1 MYDMKKNF
9 DKTENNQEGLV
20 IGRNPVLEALNAGQN
35 VDTLYVSGEGG
46 IINKICAVAKA
57 QGAVIKNVSATK
69 LDFMSCGGNHQG
81 VIASLSVASYASI
94 DDIFSLANEKN
105 EKPFIIV
112 CDEIEDP
119 HNLGAI
125 IRTAEAVGAHGIIIP
140 KRRSASLNST
150 VYKTSAGAAAVMKVA
165 RVANIASTIDE
176 LKSRGVWVYAADM
189 SGQPLYSTDFDGA
202 VCLVIGSEGFG
213 ISRLVLDKCD
223 FLVNIPMSGQIN
235 SLNASVAAGVIM
247 YEITRQRIK

>member
-1 MYDMKKNF
+1 MKKNF

-125 IRTAEAVGAHGIIIP
+125 IRTAEAVGAHGITIP

-189 SGQPLYSTDFDGA
+189 GGQPLYSTDFDGA

-235 SLNASVAAGVIM
+235 SHNASVAAGVIM

>member
-1 MYDMKKNF
+1 MKKNF

-189 SGQPLYSTDFDGA
+189 GGQPLYSTDFDGA

>member
-1 MYDMKKNF
+1 MKKNF